1 MTRTPVRPRLG
12 RPPSTSSADT
22 KRRILDTARAAFASR
37 GYEASTNRTLG
48 ADAGITAGAL
58 YHYFGSKFDL
68 YLAVHED
75 VQERV
80 FRRFTDAVGREV
92 TFRDQLEAVLDT
104 AHQMNLEDPTLAQ
117 FLGSVR
123 VDMRRHPELQEAL
136 RHSADAFRSFFERL
150 VAFGEKTG
158 EIDPADRQRVR
169 GVLLTILIGLND
181 AVSEDPARHR
191 NAIDGIKALIEG
203 KLIRPV

>member
-1 MTRTPVRPRLG
+1 VPRSPVPPRLG
-12 RPPSTSSADT
+12 RPPSTNSADT
-22 KRRILDTARAAFASR
+22 KRRILDTARAAFAIR

-68 YLAVHED
+68 YLAVYHD

-80 FRRFTDAVGREV
+80 YKRFNDAVAREA

-104 AHQMNLEDPTLAQ
+104 AQRMNIEDPTLAQ

-123 VDMRRHPELQEAL
+123 VDMRRHPELHDAL
-136 RHSADAFRSFFERL
+136 RHTAEARQNFLDRM
-150 VAFGEKTG
+150 VQVGETTG
-158 EIDPADRQRVR
+158 EIDPADAQRVR
-169 GVLLTILIGLND
+169 GVLITILIGLTD
-181 AVSEDPARHR
+181 AVSENPVRHR
-191 NAIDGIKALIEG
+191 NAIDGIKALVDG
-203 KLIRPV
+203 KLIRPL